1 MAILRVYGGMKKA
14 GNEESMTYS
23 KSNRIREMTNM
34 NKIAMAIKA
43 IKNIILSELFN
54 LQRPI
59 QVSFA
64 VTNRCNLKCIY
75 CYGEYFYRKQTD
87 FTLEEL
93 KRIFDYLKKKGAVQ
107 IYLTGGEPLLRTDFD
122 DIVNYLKKLKFNI
135 GIVTNGILIPHKL
148 DILKKFDHILLS
160 IDGDKESNDKN
171 RGKGTFEKIIN
182 AMELLKKNKIP
193 FYLKTVFNKNNYKQ
207 LDYVLDLAKKYNT
220 TLETILPYE
229 NCGKKSTHLNLE
241 EKKELMNKILKYK
254 KQNEPIKFSYAAHK
268 TSTEIFLKYKKSIV
282 YDKDIKKYPKCI
294 AGKLY
299 LFIDANGDVYPCN
312 QLIGDKKFKPLN
324 IHKVGIKKAIKNTLN
339 KKCAI
344 CCIPFLNE
352 KNYLFSLNMKD
363 VFNKF
368 KEYGYTLNR

>member
-1 MAILRVYGGMKKA
+1 MRK
-14 GNEESMTYS
+14 
-23 KSNRIREMTNM
+23 MTNM
-34 NKIAMAIKA
+34 NKFIIVIKA
-43 IKNIILSELFN
+43 IENIILSKLFN

-64 VTNRCNLKCIY
+64 VTNKCNLKCIY

-93 KRIFDYLKKKGAVQ
+93 KKTFNYLKKIGVLQ

-135 GIVTNGILIPHKL
+135 GIVTNGILVPYKL
-148 DILKKFDHILLS
+148 NTLKKVDHILLS

-171 RGKGTFEKIIN
+171 RGRGTYEKIIN
-182 AMELLKKNKIP
+182 AMDLLKKNKIP
-193 FYLKTVFNKNNYKQ
+193 FYIKTVFNKNNYKQ
-207 LDYVLDLAKKYNT
+207 LDYILDLAKKYNT
-220 TLETILPYE
+220 TLETIMPYE

-241 EKKELMNKILKYK
+241 EKKELMNKILKHK
-254 KQNEPIKFSYAAHK
+254 KQNEPIKFSYTAHK
-268 TSTEIFLKYKKSIV
+268 TSTDIFLKYKGIV
-282 YDKDIKKYPKCI
+282 YDKNIKKYPKCI

-312 QLIGDKKFKPLN
+312 QLIGNKNFKPLN
-324 IHKVGIKKAIKNTLN
+324 IHKVGIKKTIKNTLS
-339 KKCAI
+339 KKCTI

-352 KNYLFSLNMKD
+352 KNYLSSLNIH
-363 VFNKF
+363 FGKF
-368 KEYGYTLNR
+368 KEYIHG